1 MSEEKMTAA
10 FAASV
15 EFFIGT
21 LSELLI
27 LFVLISM
34 LVFVLQDRFPAKRIQ
49 ALLSSGRG
57 YFTAAVLG
65 AITPFCSCSTL
76 PMVVG
81 MLRANAAFGPVMTFL
96 LTSPL
101 LNPVLVVLLFTVF
114 GGPFTLLYSLG
125 VLLISLTAGMV
136 LSFFRFER
144 FVTLPELTPCG
155 CSANAPGE
163 DERGQNELKPTLWSF
178 NYLRSLFVRAVSETK
193 SFLPHL
199 LFGVLVGAV
208 IHGYVPADFFNSL
221 SSLNSW
227 LLIPVAALIGIPLYV
242 RASSMLPL
250 ALSLVGKG
258 MSYGSVMALTIGG
271 AGASLPEMIILKRIF
286 QWPLMLAFVGV
297 VFLTACITGFSID
310 TFLNNDSFG
319 LGA

>member
-1 MSEEKMTAA
+1 MSVEKMAES

-21 LSELLI
+21 FSELVI

-34 LVFVLQDRFPAKRIQ
+34 LVFVLQDRFPAQRIQ
-49 ALLSSGRG
+49 ALLSGGRG
-57 YFTAAVLG
+57 YFTAAALG

-76 PMVVG
+76 PMLVG

-96 LTSPL
+96 MTSPL

-114 GGPFTLLYSLG
+114 GGPLTLLYSLS
-125 VLLISLTAGMV
+125 VLLISLTAGWV
-136 LSFFRFER
+136 LSYFHFER
-144 FVTLPELTPCG
+144 FVTLPELTSCG
-155 CSANAPGE
+155 CSTNLL
-163 DERGQNELKPTLWSF
+163 NENVPAGDVLKPSQSPF
-178 NYLRSLFVRAVSETK
+178 HSIRSLFVRAVNETK
-193 SFLPHL
+193 NFLPHL

-208 IHGYVPADFFNSL
+208 IHGYVPADFFKSL
-221 SSLNSW
+221 ASLNSW
-227 LLIPVAALIGIPLYV
+227 LLIPIAALIGMPLYV
-242 RASSMLPL
+242 RASSMIPL

-258 MSYGSVMALTIGG
+258 MSYGSIMALTIGG

-297 VFLTACITGFSID
+297 IFITACMTGVSIELLLHNGK
-310 TFLNNDSFG
+310 FVV
-319 LGA
+319 GA

>member
-1 MSEEKMTAA
+1 MSDEEMAGSL
-10 FAASV
+10 AASV
-15 EFFIGT
+15 EFFVGT
-21 LSELLI
+21 FSELVI

-49 ALLSSGRG
+49 ALLSGGRG
-57 YFTAAVLG
+57 YVTAAALG

-76 PMVVG
+76 PMLVG

-114 GGPFTLLYSLG
+114 GGPLTLLYSLG

-144 FVTLPELTPCG
+144 FVTLPELTACG
-155 CSANAPGE
+155 CSVGAPGQDVRGE
-163 DERGQNELKPTLWSF
+163 DEAKATLWSF
-178 NYLRSLFVRAVSETK
+178 NYVRSLFVRAVSETK
-193 SFLPHL
+193 NFLPHL

-208 IHGYVPADFFNSL
+208 IHGYVPADFFKSL
-221 SSLNSW
+221 GSLNSW

-242 RASSMLPL
+242 RASSMIPL

-258 MSYGSVMALTIGG
+258 LSYGSVMALTIGG
-271 AGASLPEMIILKRIF
+271 AGASLPELIILKRIF
-286 QWPLMLAFVGV
+286 QWPLLLAFVGV
-297 VFLTACITGFSID
+297 VFLTACLTGFSID
-310 TFLNNDSFG
+310 TFLNNGRFG
-319 LGA
+319 LGS